1 MAAAFKTSFHKAVV
15 RTCRHNAALEAI
27 VGVAVLG
34 YDAPLTVLAMVNS
47 NSAFLIT
54 NECRLA
60 SATEFDFSAR
70 LRKVRYLTL
79 SVGFPLPTRRFVL
92 VGRST
97 SGSIANRL
105 KVRGH

>member
-1 MAAAFKTSFHKAVV
+1 MAAAFEAAFHKAAVW
-15 RTCRHNAALEAI
+15 TCRHNAALEAI

-92 VGRST
+92 EGRPT
-97 SGSIANRL
+97 ICIANCL
-105 KVRGH
+105 KVRRY